1 MAWHGAAVILDFHLR
16 ETMKFVHVN
25 PEEAIKMHQD
35 LKSKLSF
42 GIHWG
47 TFKLTLEPYMEPK
60 EKTLE
65 LVAQNPELA
74 PFLVPTIGQTVDPQD
89 D

>member
-1 MAWHGAAVILDFHLR
+1 
-16 ETMKFVHVN
+16 MKFVHVN

-60 EKTLE
+60 EKTQKLM
-65 LVAQNPELA
+65 AQNPQLA
-74 PFLVPTIGQTVDPQD
+74 PFLVPTIGETVEPQI
-89 D
+89 